1 VKDEEKK
8 KSAEGF
14 MAILKGEPK
23 ENEGDSD
30 EEEAPGADD
39 VFEEKA
45 TEIADLLGVEEGKRS
60 RFAELLKSAIYACSE
75 E

>member
-30 EEEAPGADD
+30 EEEAPGP
-39 VFEEKA
+39 
-45 TEIADLLGVEEGKRS
+45 TTSSRRRRRRS
-60 RFAELLKSAIYACSE
+60 PTSWAWRKGSARASLSC
-75 E
+75 